1 MPTIGI
7 IGAGDVGS
15 QLARAAIANDYAVII
30 ANSRRPETL
39 RPLIDALGPAAR
51 V

>member
-7 IGAGDVGS
+7 IGACDVGS
-15 QLARAAIANDYAVII
+15 QLARAAMANEYVVVI

-39 RPLIDALGPAAR
+39 RPLIDALGPAER